1 VAARDWL
8 GEAESVVG
16 EALVALSR
24 AAKAPPPPGRFLA
37 VDATRHRVTIT
48 LIASYDGEN
57 GGFNFDGYSRNLM
70 WTVPRGWDGARRVR
84 EPRAASAFLR
94 SCVRSP
100 PAGTGCCREGGQAR
114 RRPLRGN
121 WPAPGLAW
129 RSRRRESGSDAIVAA
144 GREMDLSGR

>member
-1 VAARDWL
+1 VAACDWL

-94 SCVRSP
+94 GRAFGLHLPVRAAAAKAAKP
-100 PAGTGCCREGGQAR
+100 
-114 RRPLRGN
+114 
-121 WPAPGLAW
+121 
-129 RSRRRESGSDAIVAA
+129 DA
-144 GREMDLSGR
+144 GR